1 MEKMNV
7 AIIEHGKA
15 PYLKEIPNTLEALK
29 DIVKG
34 YIEMIRLPFNHDLVL
49 ICNEEGK
56 LLNLPPTMDLGFDI
70 ICGDFLIA
78 KDIGFGEIGSLTP
91 ANIEELNNYLNIKLD

>member
-1 MEKMNV
+1 MEKMKV
-7 AIIEHGKA
+7 AIVKYGEM
-15 PYLKEIPNTLEALK
+15 PYLTEIPNTLESLK

-34 YIEMIRLPFNHDLVL
+34 YIEMVRLPFNHELIL

-70 ICGDFLIA
+70 IHGNFLIV
-78 KDIGFGEIGSLTP
+78 KDVGFGEIGSLTP
-91 ANIEELNNYLNIKLD
+91 VDIEELNTYLNIKLD

>member
-1 MEKMNV
+1 MEKIKV
-7 AIIEHGKA
+7 AIVKYGEM
-15 PYLKEIPNTLEALK
+15 PYLTEIPNTLEALK

-34 YIEMIRLPFNHDLVL
+34 YIEMIRLPFNHNLVL

-56 LLNLPPTMDLGFDI
+56 LLNLPPTMDLGYDV

-78 KDIGFGEIGSLTP
+78 KDIGLGEIGSLTP